1 MPKSKGGRM
10 ICVRKIELKGHF
22 STPNR
27 FDLNLLLDLD
37 ILKPH
42 LEFTLWEGFVRIK
55 RRPPSPSFVVPQ
67 QHRFAPILADLQR
80 KLFDDKWFLDV
91 DRVKKWTQGIVSKI
105 LPKIQFPRNIT
116 EVSAR
121 CAILVQNEVAK
132 MLPIPRYESETAV
145 RRRTS
150 KSRIA

>member
-1 MPKSKGGRM
+1 MPKSRAAR
-10 ICVRKIELKGHF
+10 ICFRKNEIKGHF

-105 LPKIQFPRNIT
+105 LPKIQFPRDIT